1 LIVFGRPNKGKN
13 ASKCS
18 KMLKNAPADPV
29 ALPPQAVA
37 RSRRRRLLATAA
49 GGCQSNRRRR
59 LRAAEPR
66 SGGAVDNTPLAAD
79 AIWRAALAARL
90 RKGAA
95 ELARLRPNHPEAG
108 ALG

>member
-1 LIVFGRPNKGKN
+1 
-13 ASKCS
+13 
-18 KMLKNAPADPV
+18 ML
-29 ALPPQAVA
+29 
-37 RSRRRRLLATAA
+37 RYRRRRLLAAAA

-79 AIWRAALAARL
+79 DIWRAALAARL

-95 ELARLRPNHPEAG
+95 ELARLRPNHPEGGQRGAG
-108 ALG
+108 SRRRWLPATVAGGCLRAAEPL